1 MNHKNPT
8 GRLGGAALRRRR
20 RAILLVA
27 SFALGGGC
35 DDEGAHD
42 VPEIDVQREEFTLEL
57 GDGRRIEAWADDD
70 LIEAERLGP
79 ADELELAA
87 RWDVALGEIL
97 LEAEGETTLVDAV
110 FPTQPAAD
118 TEELAVWL
126 RGYGSEPVH
135 DAVADIAVP
144 APEPLAL
151 QKSGHLGYALS
162 SARRQT
168 FTCPPATAT
177 ARARVFDINTILNS
191 AAAVNVVLGKVGG
204 TTVGIHDDESTSTS
218 SPWITRAQGAG
229 TYRATVSK
237 TAQNPEDYIVE
248 VQCLNGANS
257 AIGPASVIDEFVG
270 GTLFG
275 MLYQP
280 PAAADVHTFTCP
292 VGTTKVRGRIKDE
305 GSAASF
311 RMTFGKAGSQAA
323 IVTDGAA
330 TAGPS
335 SWGTAAHGAGTYH
348 ATVTRI
354 GATNAHYY
362 TAELEC
368 LNAANAKTGP
378 ATVAI
383 TTNG

>member
-135 DAVADIAVP
+135 DTVADIAVP

-151 QKSGHLGYALS
+151 GKSGLFDFGLAP
-162 SARRQT
+162 ARPHT
-168 FTCPPATAT
+168 FTCPPATVT
-177 ARARVFDINTILNS
+177 ARARIFDLNTVSNVFASVHVFLS
-191 AAAVNVVLGKVGG
+191 KVGG
-204 TTVGIHDDESTSTS
+204 MTVYASDTEASSTS
-218 SPWITRAQGAG
+218 SWITRAQGAG
-229 TYRATVSK
+229 TYRATVGKSP
-237 TAQNPEDYIVE
+237 TSSFREDYIFE
-248 VQCLNGANS
+248 VQCLNGAN
-257 AIGPASVIDEFVG
+257 AVIGPASVIAEVMGSSVVEF
-270 GTLFG
+270 
-275 MLYQP
+275 LYAAA
-280 PAAADVHTFTCP
+280 AAADVHTFTCP
-292 VGTTKVRGRIKDE
+292 VGTTKVRGRIKDD
-305 GSAASF
+305 GTAASL
-311 RMTFGKAGSQAA
+311 RMTFGKTGSQAA
-323 IVTDGAA
+323 IVTDTDA

-335 SWGTAAHGAGTYH
+335 SWGTAPHGAGTYH
-348 ATVTRI
+348 ATVTKT
-354 GATNAHYY
+354 GAVGGTY
-362 TAELEC
+362 TADLEC

-378 ATVAI
+378 VAV
-383 TTNG
+383 TMTADG